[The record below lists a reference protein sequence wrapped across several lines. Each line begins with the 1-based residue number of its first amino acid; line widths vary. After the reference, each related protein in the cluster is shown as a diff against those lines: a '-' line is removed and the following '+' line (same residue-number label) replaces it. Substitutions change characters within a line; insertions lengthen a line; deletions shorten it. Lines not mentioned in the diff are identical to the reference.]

1 MPKTNCPACQ
11 AAVKLPKYA
20 EIGSTVTCPECDEV
34 FTPPQLQVKA
44 PKKVVK
50 AAEVYDPEEDED
62 TYKVGRAAADPESR
76 EKSRKVAN
84 YARAAA
90 NQERL
95 NARRSDRLAWH
106 EGPEIWLLIL
116 GVGLGGG
123 LPFGFW
129 LARNWEKVS
138 NTRLYWVAVL
148 LVAVFVTAVGLGGSA
163 WAAVRRGRNSL

>member
-1 MPKTNCPACQ
+1 MPQATCPACR
-11 AAVKLPKYA
+11 AAVPLPKYA

-34 FTPPQLQVKA
+34 FTPPQLRVQA

-50 AAEVYDPEEDED
+50 AQAAYDPEEDED

-90 NQERL
+90 VRDKL
-95 NARRSDRLAWH
+95 DKRRDRLPWH

-129 LARNWEKVS
+129 LARNWDKVS
-138 NTRLYWVAVL
+138 NTRIYWVAVL
-148 LVAVFVTAVGLGGSA
+148 LVAVLLVAVGLGGSA